1 MRTASAGW
9 APAGT
14 GPRRATAAE
23 LARAV
28 RTVDRWALVA
38 GVTGL
43 LANVLLVVL
52 LTSPTDGPY
61 AWTGPANDVVGD
73 VSNLAT
79 IPVAVGLLAVCGHR
93 RGLGAITS
101 LAIVAMAVMTT
112 VSMLMVLGLVP
123 FAAGT
128 DSAYIGMIFLFGWV
142 FAAGRAGRAS
152 GRLPRQLAGWG
163 VAIGAAGLAGAALL
177 TASAPLPA
185 HSLAWDITF
194 GAGWLT
200 AIPVALFPVW
210 LIVLSYRLPGH
221 LADRVGSARRSSPR
235 EPGSRVSSAA
245 SGHMVMRGEGHTA

>member
-1 MRTASAGW
+1 VNAVSARRASAAAW
-9 APAGT
+9 PWRAAPA
-14 GPRRATAAE
+14 P

-52 LTSPTDGPY
+52 FTAPADGPY
-61 AWTGPANDVVGD
+61 AWTGPANDTIGD
-73 VSNLAT
+73 VSTLAL
-79 IPVAVGLLAVCGHR
+79 IPVAVGLFAVCGRR

-101 LAIVAMAVMTT
+101 LAVVAMVVMTT

-123 FAAGT
+123 FAAAT
-128 DSAYIGMIFLFGWV
+128 DSAYIGMVFLFGWV

-152 GRLPRQLAGWG
+152 GRLPRQVARCG
-163 VAIGAAGLAGAALL
+163 VALGAAGVAGAALL

-185 HSLAWDITF
+185 HSLIWDIAF
-194 GAGWLT
+194 GAGLLA

-221 LADRVGSARRSSPR
+221 LLVAPAGRENGPQAGPR
-235 EPGSRVSSAA
+235 EV
-245 SGHMVMRGEGHTA
+245 T

>member
-9 APAGT
+9 APARDGRGA
-14 GPRRATAAE
+14 GPGGSHRRP
-23 LARAV
+23 L
-28 RTVDRWALVA
+28 ALVA
-38 GVTGL
+38 DVTGL

-73 VSNLAT
+73 VSTLAT

-152 GRLPRQLAGWG
+152 GRLSRQLAGWG
-163 VAIGAAGLAGAALL
+163 VAIGAAG
-177 TASAPLPA
+177 
-185 HSLAWDITF
+185 
-194 GAGWLT
+194 
-200 AIPVALFPVW
+200 
-210 LIVLSYRLPGH
+210 
-221 LADRVGSARRSSPR
+221 
-235 EPGSRVSSAA
+235 
-245 SGHMVMRGEGHTA
+245 